1 MAFAKK
7 KVYTSALG
15 TAEPYAYIAKPDFG
29 FGDFKNE
36 RGVYKVSLTI
46 PNAKCQ
52 GMIDAIVAC
61 HEENYNARVEEY
73 EANPPAVARGKKPLT
88 PYEGDMPFVD
98 NGDGTTTFNF
108 KCYGSYTDRKTGE
121 NKPIN
126 LVVVDSRGKKI
137 QDVPMIGGGSKLK
150 VKFSMVPYGW
160 SKVAGASVKL
170 QLESVMLV
178 ELATFGGG
186 EDDWG
191 DDVEEGGYV
200 ASASTGAA
208 SANSGRG
215 AGQEDYEE
223 DFSDEEADDDGDF

>member
-7 KVYTSALG
+7 KILTSALG

-29 FGDFKNE
+29 QGSFKNE

-52 GMIDAIVAC
+52 GMIDAIVKC
-61 HEENYNARVEEY
+61 HEENYAARVEEY
-73 EANPPAVARGKKPLT
+73 EANPPQVQRGKKPLE
-88 PYEGDMPFVD
+88 PYEGDMPFFD

-108 KCYGSYTDRKTGE
+108 KCYGSFTDRKTGE

-126 LVVVDSRGKKI
+126 LVVVDSKGKKI
-137 QDVPMIGGGSKLK
+137 QDVPIIGGGSKLK
-150 VKFSMVPYGW
+150 VKFSLVPYGW

-178 ELATFGGG
+178 ELATFGGA

-191 DDVEEGGYV
+191 DETVEGGYE
-200 ASASTGAA
+200 ASESTRRPAREEE
-208 SANSGRG
+208 SW
-215 AGQEDYEE
+215 EE
-223 DFSDEEADDDGDF
+223 DDEEEEADDDGDF

>member
-29 FGDFKNE
+29 QGSFKNE
-36 RGVYKVSLTI
+36 RGVYKVQLTI

-52 GMIDAIVAC
+52 SMIDAIVKC
-61 HEENYNARVEEY
+61 HEENYAARVEEY
-73 EANPPAVARGKKPLT
+73 EANPPAVQRGKKPLQ
-88 PYEGDMPFVD
+88 PYEGDMPFFD
-98 NGDGTTTFNF
+98 NGDGTTTFSF
-108 KCYGSYTDRKTGE
+108 KCYGSFTDKKTGE

-126 LVVVDSRGKKI
+126 LVVVDSKGKKI
-137 QDVPMIGGGSKLK
+137 HDVPMVAGGSKLK

-170 QLESVMLV
+170 QLEGVMIV
-178 ELATFGGG
+178 ELASFGGA

-191 DDVEEGGYV
+191 DDVVEGGFV
-200 ASASTGAA
+200 ASDAPRRPAREEESWD
-208 SANSGRG
+208 
-215 AGQEDYEE
+215 EPEE
-223 DFSDEEADDDGDF
+223 DEEEEADDDGDF

>member
-29 FGDFKNE
+29 QGSFKNE

-46 PNAKCQ
+46 PNDKCQ
-52 GMIDAIVAC
+52 GMIDAIVKA
-61 HEENYNARVEEY
+61 HEENYERLVAEY
-73 EANPPAVARGKKPLT
+73 EENPPKVARGKKPLE
-88 PYEGDMPFVD
+88 PYEGDMPFFD
-98 NGDGTTTFNF
+98 NDDGTTTFNF
-108 KCYGSYTDRKTGE
+108 KCYGSFTDRKTGE

-126 LVVVDSRGKKI
+126 LVVVDSKGKKI
-137 QDVPMIGGGSKLK
+137 QDVPIIGGGSKLK
-150 VKFSMVPYGW
+150 VKFSLVPYGW

-186 EDDWG
+186 GDDWA
-191 DDVEEGGYV
+191 DEVEEGGYE
-200 ASASTGAA
+200 AEESPRRS
-208 SANSGRG
+208 R
-215 AGQEDYEE
+215 QEESWDEPEE
-223 DFSDEEADDDGDF
+223 DEEEAEDDGDF

>member
-29 FGDFKNE
+29 QGSFKNE
-36 RGVYKVSLTI
+36 RGVYKVQLTI

-52 GMIDAIVAC
+52 SMIDAIVKC
-61 HEENYNARVEEY
+61 HEENYAARVEEY
-73 EANPPAVARGKKPLT
+73 EANPPAVQRGKKPLQ
-88 PYEGDMPFVD
+88 PYEGDMPFFD
-98 NGDGTTTFNF
+98 NGDGTTTFSF
-108 KCYGSYTDRKTGE
+108 KCYGSFTDKKTGE

-126 LVVVDSRGKKI
+126 LVVVDSKGKKI
-137 QDVPMIGGGSKLK
+137 HDVPMVAGGSKLK

-170 QLESVMLV
+170 QLEGVMIV
-178 ELATFGGG
+178 ELASFGGA

-191 DDVEEGGYV
+191 DDVVEGGYE
-200 ASASTGAA
+200 ASESPRRPA
-208 SANSGRG
+208 
-215 AGQEDYEE
+215 QEESWEE
-223 DFSDEEADDDGDF
+223 ADAEEEEADDEGDF

>member
-7 KVYTSALG
+7 KVFTSALG

-29 FGDFKNE
+29 QGSFKNE

-46 PNAKCQ
+46 PNDKCQ
-52 GMIDAIVAC
+52 GMIDAIVQC
-61 HEENYNARVEEY
+61 HEENYAARVEEF
-73 EANPPAVARGKKPLT
+73 EANPPQVARGKKPLQ
-88 PYEGDMPFVD
+88 PYEGDMPFFD

-108 KCYGSYTDRKTGE
+108 KCYGSFTDRKTGE

-137 QDVPMIGGGSKLK
+137 HDVPMIGGGSKLK

-178 ELATFGGG
+178 ELATFGGDS
-186 EDDWG
+186 DDWA
-191 DDVEEGGYV
+191 DEVEEGGYTTTE
-200 ASASTGAA
+200 SPRPT
-208 SANSGRG
+208 R
-215 AGQEDYEE
+215 Q
-223 DFSDEEADDDGDF
+223 DEELWDADDEPEDDDDDGDF

>member
-7 KVYTSALG
+7 KILTSALG

-29 FGDFKNE
+29 QGSFKNE

-52 GMIDAIVAC
+52 GMIDAIVKC
-61 HEENYNARVEEY
+61 HEENYAARVEEF
-73 EANPPAVARGKKPLT
+73 EANPPQVARGKKPLQ
-88 PYEGDMPFVD
+88 PYEGDMPFFD

-108 KCYGSYTDRKTGE
+108 KCYGSFTDKKTGE

-126 LVVVDSRGKKI
+126 LVVVDSKGKKI
-137 QDVPMIGGGSKLK
+137 QDVPIIGGGSKLK

-178 ELATFGGG
+178 ELATFGSGG
-186 EDDWG
+186 DDWA
-191 DDVEEGGYV
+191 DDVEEGGYE
-200 ASASTGAA
+200 ASESPRRPA
-208 SANSGRG
+208 
-215 AGQEDYEE
+215 QEE
-223 DFSDEEADDDGDF
+223 SWDEEPEEEAEEDGDF